1 MGWDVLMICDDI
13 SVFLFLLRLVR
24 CVNVILLYVVVFVV
38 VLPCLSSVSAL
49 RDTKYDL
56 SFIVNADGNNAF
68 ADDELP
74 ATVQYKLAAFGNKT
88 HIRYI

>member
-1 MGWDVLMICDDI
+1 MLCCCYVLYFLCPLPCACACV
-13 SVFLFLLRLVR
+13 SVL
-24 CVNVILLYVVVFVV
+24 FVV